1 VARVLYLTQV
11 LPYPLNTGARVRQ
24 YYVLRYLCQHHTVTL
39 VSFVRDDDKP
49 EHIEHLKSIC
59 AAVYPVPMLRSRWR
73 DLRAIAKSVLTQLP
87 IIIARDEIESMS
99 ALLARLAAE
108 QPFDVIHADQVSM
121 SEYGLAGGRA
131 RRVLDLHNAMYVVTE
146 RLAANEPNPLKRMLL
161 RREARA
167 LGRYEARLC
176 AQYDQVTFV
185 TDEDRDLIQRQ
196 IEKHHVQLPPDRFT
210 TIPICIDPSEKRPIV
225 PVARPHRILSLGV
238 MFWPPNA
245 EGALWFAREMWP
257 RLQARHPEL
266 VYTIVGKNPPE
277 YLRQLHGQNN
287 IEVLGYV
294 PDLNQ
299 VLAETAAF
307 IVPLRAGGGM
317 RVKILDTW
325 CWGLPVVSTQIGAE
339 GIQVRAG
346 ENILLADE
354 AGAFAV
360 AVLRLV
366 EDAGLNRQLRDCG
379 RRWVEENY
387 DWRRIYAAWDEV
399 YTGLTQ
405 A

>member
-1 VARVLYLTQV
+1 MSRVLYLTQV

-24 YYVLRYLCQHHTVTL
+24 YYVLRYLSQRHRVTL

-49 EHIEHLKSIC
+49 EHLEHLKSIC
-59 AAVYPVPMLRSRWR
+59 AAVYPVPMVRSRWR
-73 DLRAIAKSVLTQLP
+73 DLRAAAKSALTQMP
-87 IIIARDEIESMS
+87 IVIARDEIESMQV
-99 ALLARLAAE
+99 LLARLHAAE
-108 QPFDVIHADQVSM
+108 PFEVIHADQVSM

-146 RLAANEPNPLKRMLL
+146 RLAANEPSPLKQMVL
-161 RREARA
+161 RREARV

-176 AQYDQVTFV
+176 AQYDRVTFV
-185 TDEDRDLIQRQ
+185 TDEDRQLIKRQ
-196 IEKHHVQLPPDRFT
+196 IDQHRVQLPVGRFT
-210 TIPICIDPSEKRPIV
+210 TIPICIDPSEKQPIV

-257 RLQARHPEL
+257 RIHAQHPEL
-266 VYTIVGKNPPE
+266 TFTIVGKNPPDD
-277 YLRQLHGQNN
+277 LRQLHGQNN
-287 IEVLGYV
+287 IEVLGFV

-299 VLAETAAF
+299 ILAETAAF

-325 CWGLPVVSTQIGAE
+325 CWGLPIVSTRIGAE

-354 AGAFAV
+354 ADAFV
-360 AVLRLV
+360 EAVLRLV
-366 EDAGLNRQLRDCG
+366 EDAGLNQQLRECG
-379 RRWVEENY
+379 RRWVEEQY

-399 YTGLTQ
+399 YSGLAQ

>member
-1 VARVLYLTQV
+1 MARVLYLTQV

-39 VSFVRDDDKP
+39 VSFVRDDDRP

-59 AAVYPVPMLRSRWR
+59 AAVYLVPMLRSRWR
-73 DLRAIAKSVLTQLP
+73 DLRAVAKSLLTRLP

-108 QPFDVIHADQVSM
+108 EPFDVIHADQVSM

-146 RLAANEPNPLKRMLL
+146 RLAANEPNLLKRIVL
-161 RREARA
+161 RREAQA
-167 LGRYEARLC
+167 LSRYEARLC
-176 AQYDQVTFV
+176 AQYDRVTFV
-185 TDEDRDLIQRQ
+185 TAEDRELIQSQIDRQ
-196 IEKHHVQLPPDRFT
+196 RMQLPADRFT
-210 TIPICIDPSEKRPIV
+210 TIPICIDPSEKQPIV
-225 PVARPHRILSLGV
+225 PVAHPHRILSLGV

-257 RLQARHPEL
+257 RIRMQHPEL
-266 VYTIVGKNPPE
+266 TYTIVGKNPPE
-277 YLRQLHGQNN
+277 ELQQLHGQNN

-325 CWGLPVVSTQIGAE
+325 CWGLPVVSTRIGAE
-339 GIQVRAG
+339 GIQVRTG

-354 AGAFAV
+354 ADAFAS
-360 AVLRLV
+360 AVLQLV
-366 EDAGLNRQLRDCG
+366 EDTNLNRQLRERG

-387 DWRRIYAAWDEV
+387 DWRRIYTAWDEV
-399 YTGLTQ
+399 YSGLTQ

>member
-1 VARVLYLTQV
+1 MAHVLYLTQV

-24 YYVLRYLCQHHTVTL
+24 YYVLRYLSQHHTVTL
-39 VSFVRDDDKP
+39 VSFVREDDRP

-59 AAVYPVPMLRSRWR
+59 AAVYPMPMLRSRWR
-73 DLRAIAKSVLTQLP
+73 DLRAVVKSVLTRLP
-87 IIIARDEIESMS
+87 IIIARDEIKPMND
-99 ALLARLAAE
+99 LLARLVAE

-121 SEYGLAGGRA
+121 SQYGLAGGQA

-146 RLAANEPNPLKRMLL
+146 RLAANEPNPLKRMVL

-167 LGRYEARLC
+167 LSRYEARLC
-176 AQYDQVTFV
+176 VQYDQVTFV
-185 TDEDRDLIQRQ
+185 TNEDRDLIQRQ
-196 IEKHHVQLPPDRFT
+196 IERHHVQLPADRFT
-210 TIPICIDPSEKRPIV
+210 TIPICIDPGDKLPIV
-225 PVARPHRILSLGV
+225 PVARPFRILSLGV

-245 EGALWFAREMWP
+245 EGALWFARDMWP
-257 RLQARHPEL
+257 RIQARHPEL
-266 VYTIVGKNPPE
+266 VFTIAGKNPPE

-325 CWGLPVVSTQIGAE
+325 CWGLPVVSTRIGAE
-339 GIQVRAG
+339 GIQVCAG
-346 ENILLADE
+346 DNILLADE
-354 AGAFAV
+354 ADAFAE
-360 AVLRLV
+360 AVLQLV
-366 EDAGLNRQLRDCG
+366 EDASLNQQLRECG

-387 DWRRIYAAWDEV
+387 DWRRIYTAWDEV
-399 YTGLTQ
+399 YSGLTQ
-405 A
+405 I